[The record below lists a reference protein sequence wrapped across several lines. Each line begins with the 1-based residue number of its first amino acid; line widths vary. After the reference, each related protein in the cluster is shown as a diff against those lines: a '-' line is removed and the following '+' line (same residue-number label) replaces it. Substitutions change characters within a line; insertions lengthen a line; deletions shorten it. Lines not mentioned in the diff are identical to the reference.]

1 MAQPEHPY
9 PERDEL
15 IREHVPCPDCTAGR
29 GEPCRDVVGAE
40 VPTHERRVSVY
51 IRDFVEP
58 FTDGDTEQP
67 AGDESG
73 MDDRA

>member
-1 MAQPEHPY
+1 MAQPEHPC

-40 VPTHERRVSVY
+40 VPTHEHRVSVY

-58 FTDGDTEQP
+58 FISDATERP
-67 AGDESG
+67 DGDESEAN
-73 MDDRA
+73 DRA